1 MADLVPESEQ
11 QYGSIL
17 TVLGESAEQNGKML
31 KKPVEF
37 THIAF
42 GDAND
47 TYVQPDRKAQ
57 ALVNELHRIP
67 VNSVDVLQPTPDS
80 VPILKVEAILPDDI
94 NDVVIREFAAVATF
108 NGQSYF
114 HAVGNCARVY
124 VPNPVNNGQ
133 LNNPVSLEMTFV
145 ITSAE
150 PIVEMDPNVIT
161 ASRNYVNTQV
171 SKSDERVAQ
180 AIIDQNGKDW
190 FIEDGFLVTP
200 QVSAFNIKAGAGYV
214 SGNRVTLEFDRN
226 VQVPNKPSFIY
237 VDAHRKGTP
246 TGEQVTLFDL
256 VVTAEEKDDYTDA
269 NGVKHFVCKIAQVL
283 ADGSVSD
290 LRPKRKDRI
299 NGFNFRGW
307 PGDLLS
313 AIQYSAASGAILEI
327 DDEISGINYTAVV
340 GLSGFNILFHQ
351 NAKLKLAA
359 NQNKPL
365 IKMHGCSKFSLLGDV
380 LLDGNKKEN
389 EGLSSGT
396 FADFFLLG
404 LQECEEFSLGN
415 VTALDAHTGGIG
427 FYACTDFNAGR
438 LFSKGSRQIGVSV
451 DGDLLGGKPTRNWS
465 CVEMRGDGSEFNHG
479 LRMSNVDNFSLL
491 SAIGFNNAS
500 NGALFERTCM
510 NGTVTLVKTN
520 ENGVNGGKAEETHN
534 MTFGTIDAD
543 NNAVH
548 GWAFINNN
556 DSTTAVINSKG
567 NGASGLYLYSSDSN
581 KSTKRNTIGVAKLSE
596 NDKGLFVEQL
606 GGGAVLSVIIGTVD
620 ISLNN
625 YGVYSEDI
633 ILDSEVKIGTGVI
646 KNNTLFDVYA
656 KDKTQRP
663 LLGDD
668 VVVGKINYSTTL
680 TLDVNNTSPILK
692 NSSKTFKTANTTNT
706 NINNIKDNDI
716 KDKMISIRIED
727 EFTSFTNGSGQ
738 GRVIVKGGTINPS
751 VGSIVLAIKSTSED
765 GSSYYWNVREL
776 S

>member
-1 MADLVPESEQ
+1 MANTTETK
-11 QYGSIL
+11 IL
-17 TVLGESAEQNGKML
+17 TSAGKAL
-31 KKPVEF
+31 LAQVNAEELPFKLDKLIF
-37 THIAF
+37 
-42 GDAND
+42 ANIPEPIGFP
-47 TYVQPDRKAQ
+47 QPDDG
-57 ALVNELHRIP
+57 V
-67 VNSVDVLQPTPDS
+67 PTEY
-80 VPILKVEAILPDDI
+80 VVFEKRVEQRGRLSP
-94 NDVVIREFAAVATF
+94 DVVIYSTTLTSKEGPFEFNWTGGYSSEHGVLVTIDHHKRTPKTADEPGVA
-108 NGQSYF
+108 
-114 HAVGNCARVY
+114 GNTMVR
-124 VPNPVNNGQ
+124 
-133 LNNPVSLEMTFV
+133 SITLEYKDIAE
-145 ITSAE
+145 ITNITVDASSWQYNAT
-150 PIVEMDPNVIT
+150 PRMKKMD
-161 ASRNYVNTQV
+161 
-171 SKSDERVAQ
+171 DDVAQ

-190 FIEDGFLVTP
+190 FIDDGFLVTP
-200 QVSAFNIKAGAGYV
+200 QASAFNIKAGAGYV

-237 VDAHRKGTP
+237 VDAHREGTP
-246 TGEQVTLFDL
+246 TGEQVTLFDF
-256 VVTAEEKDDYTDA
+256 VITAEEKDDYTDA
-269 NGVKHFVCKIAQVL
+269 NEVKHFVCKIAQVL

-351 NAKLKLAA
+351 NAMLKLAA

-365 IKMHGCSKFSLLGDV
+365 IKMDGCSKFSLLGDV
-380 LLDGNKKEN
+380 LLDGNKNEN
-389 EGLSSGT
+389 KGLSSGT

-680 TLDVNNTSPILK
+680 MLDVNNTSPILK